1 MNVVSVEPHGHI
13 LNDASAQGV
22 QHFESNTQMNYGG
35 ASSNNTGGVRVKG
48 NSVDWDDWGE

>member
-1 MNVVSVEPHGHI
+1 MNVVNVEPHGHI
-13 LNDASAQGV
+13 LNGASQVGAV
-22 QHFESNTQMNYGG
+22 QSNETGIGYGG